1 VTAVTHSLMIAVML
15 LHSICGCCWHH
26 AHGECSDSH
35 AVTDTAVASTSSAVC
50 CHYDHQ
56 QASPQGGDDSN
67 HDGEEPAAPHDHD
80 DAPCEHGACVYV
92 AGKSLELSQPF
103 TLAPDCCFFFE
114 SVIESTSRVTSCID
128 SDATPHY
135 ESALAACARLQ
146 VWNI

>member
-35 AVTDTAVASTSSAVC
+35 AVTDSPRASNSGATC
-50 CHYDHQ
+50 RQHDHQ
-56 QASPQGGDDSN
+56 HASSRGTDDAN
-67 HDGEEPAAPHDHD
+67 HDGEEPAEPHDHD
-80 DAPCEHGACVYV
+80 DAPCEHGSCVYV

-103 TLAPDCCFFFE
+103 TLAPDCCFVFE
-114 SVIESTSRVTSCID
+114 SVIESTSRITTRVVAD
-128 SDATPHY
+128 VEPHY